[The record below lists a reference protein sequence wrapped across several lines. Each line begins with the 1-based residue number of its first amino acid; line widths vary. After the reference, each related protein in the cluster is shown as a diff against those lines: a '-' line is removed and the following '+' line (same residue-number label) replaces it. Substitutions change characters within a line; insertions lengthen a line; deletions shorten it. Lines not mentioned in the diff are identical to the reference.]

1 MTVDRAVNRPR
12 SIEVDRGPEEVPVG
26 EMMLPPLTW
35 SSGLR
40 AWDFSPVATV
50 LLVLATAAYVAGVV
64 ALARRGVRWPAGRLV
79 AFLLGVVVVALA
91 VQSAVDVYAVT
102 LYWMHMVQHLA
113 LIMLAPGLLVLG
125 RPLTLIRD
133 AAGRR
138 SGRVEA
144 VLRGPV
150 VSALTMPG
158 LTLVLYTLVLVGT
171 HLTSF
176 MHEMSMRMWLHDLE
190 MVAYLVA
197 GYLFLLTILATEPI
211 RWQPP
216 YALRVFLTLVGM
228 GADTFVGVVLMTTSN
243 DPLRVTGMMPR
254 DWGPSPLDDLHAG
267 GAVMWAFGDALMLV
281 ATLVVT
287 VQWFGDRTRRDS
299 MGSWLDAAR
308 RDAVAAGSDTTADL
322 DDDDAAL
329 EAYNRMLASL
339 QDRER
344 RDQS

>member
-1 MTVDRAVNRPR
+1 
-12 SIEVDRGPEEVPVG
+12 
-26 EMMLPPLTW
+26 MMLPPLTW

-40 AWDFSPVATV
+40 AWDFSPVATA
-50 LLVLATAAYVAGVV
+50 LLVLATAGYVAGVV
-64 ALARRGVRWPAGRLV
+64 VLVRRGVRWPAGRLV
-79 AFLLGVVVVALA
+79 AFLLGIAVITLG
-91 VQSAVDVYAVT
+91 VQSGIDVYAAT
-102 LYWMHMVQHLA
+102 LYWMHMVQHLM

-125 RPLTLIRD
+125 RPLTLVRD
-133 AAGRR
+133 AAGRH

-150 VSALTMPG
+150 VSAVTMPG
-158 LTLVLYTLVLVGT
+158 VTLVLYALVLVGT

-211 RWQPP
+211 RWQPSYP
-216 YALRVFLTLVGM
+216 LRVFLTLVGM

-243 DPLRVTGMMPR
+243 DPLAVTGMMPR

-267 GAVMWAFGDALMLV
+267 GAVMWAFGDALMLL
-281 ATLVVT
+281 ATVVVT
-287 VQWFGDRTRRDS
+287 AQWFADKSRRNS

-308 RDAVAAGSDTTADL
+308 RGAVAGDSDTTADL
-322 DDDDAAL
+322 DEDDAAL

-339 QDRER
+339 RDREHHDPQR
-344 RDQS
+344 PG